1 MQHHIR
7 NASKWWSPIEVSHQ
21 TNAFNPPTGRAF
33 GVIFVWSGDD
43 IEGQR
48 WKEKI
53 VSLSPVVMDTVAVT
67 IIPDWFSTNAALV
80 ASSIYGSSVTHT
92 LRLITPEVA
101 ASIGRSLIRDAI

>member
-1 MQHHIR
+1 
-7 NASKWWSPIEVSHQ
+7 
-21 TNAFNPPTGRAF
+21 
-33 GVIFVWSGDD
+33 
-43 IEGQR
+43 
-48 WKEKI
+48 
-53 VSLSPVVMDTVAVT
+53 MDTVAVT